1 MSKTQITAEP
11 GIPQIIIERE
21 FDAPR
26 DLVFKAHTDPE
37 LIVRWLGGV
46 SPVFVSDIRLSARR
60 TRRALLAS
68 GRMTALDDYI
78 DALPKVELHVHLVG
92 SASLPTVLELARR
105 HTGHH
110 VPTDEEALRR
120 FYEFRDFP
128 HFAEVYF
135 AVNGLVR
142 EPEDVA
148 ALVVGAAR
156 DLVAQNVRYFE
167 LTVTPFSHV
176 MAGMTMPAVTEALDL
191 AARQVAG
198 QIEVAYV
205 FDIPGEFGSEA
216 ARATIDHALSHPP
229 EKLVGFGIGGVEQDR
244 AGHEE
249 AIRDAF
255 RAAVAAG
262 LHSVPHAGEMSG
274 PETIW
279 EAIRGLGAER
289 IGHGIRCVDDPKL
302 MAYLR
307 ETQLPLEIAPTSNVC
322 TKQAPDITAHPLPKL
337 VEEGLYVTL
346 NSDDP
351 PMFGTTLTNEYR
363 TVAEHLGFD
372 HEGLAGLAR
381 NGVRAS
387 FLPEERKRAILA
399 EIDAVELSPR

>member
-1 MSKTQITAEP
+1 
-11 GIPQIIIERE
+11 
-21 FDAPR
+21 
-26 DLVFKAHTDPE
+26 
-37 LIVRWLGGV
+37 
-46 SPVFVSDIRLSARR
+46 
-60 TRRALLAS
+60 
-68 GRMTALDDYI
+68 MTALDEFI
-78 DALPKVELHVHLVG
+78 DALPKAELHVHLVG

-105 HTGHH
+105 HTGHA
-110 VPTDEEALRR
+110 VPTDEETLRK

-156 DLVAQNVRYFE
+156 DLAAQNVRYVE

-176 MAGMTMPAVTEALDL
+176 VAMGMPAKAVTEALDL
-191 AARQVAG
+191 AARAVAD

-205 FDIPGEFGSEA
+205 FDIPGEFGAEA
-216 ARATIDHALSHPP
+216 ARATIDHALRLPP
-229 EKLVGFGIGGVEQDR
+229 EKLVGFGIGGLEQDR

-279 EAIRGLGAER
+279 ESIRGLGAER
-289 IGHGIRCVDDPKL
+289 IGHGIRCVDDPEL

-307 ETQLPLEIAPTSNVC
+307 DTQLPLEVCPTSNVC
-322 TKQAPDITAHPLPKL
+322 TRQVPDIAAHPLPRL
-337 VEEGLYVTL
+337 LEEGLYVTL

-363 TVAEHLGFD
+363 TAAVDLGLGTAGVAD
-372 HEGLAGLAR
+372 LAR
-381 NGVRAS
+381 NTVRAS
-387 FLPEERKRAILA
+387 FLDEGRKETILA
-399 EIDAVELSPR
+399 ELDAVQAAHVNGTAEEA